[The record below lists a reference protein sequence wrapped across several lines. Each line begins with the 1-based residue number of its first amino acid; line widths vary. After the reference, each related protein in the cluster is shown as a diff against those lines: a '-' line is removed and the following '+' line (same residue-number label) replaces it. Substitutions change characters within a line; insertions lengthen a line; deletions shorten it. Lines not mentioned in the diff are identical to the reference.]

1 MSGSDHPTPGTA
13 PPAKVKKAACG
24 IRYEADELKE
34 GIDFSDAVQLR
45 PDLQNDGA
53 KEEEP
58 QSASSAADEHRQ
70 R

>member
-24 IRYEADELKE
+24 IRFEADELKE

-45 PDLQNDGA
+45 PELKNDDGKAETSQN
-53 KEEEP
+53 P
-58 QSASSAADEHRQ
+58 SSAANKHRQ